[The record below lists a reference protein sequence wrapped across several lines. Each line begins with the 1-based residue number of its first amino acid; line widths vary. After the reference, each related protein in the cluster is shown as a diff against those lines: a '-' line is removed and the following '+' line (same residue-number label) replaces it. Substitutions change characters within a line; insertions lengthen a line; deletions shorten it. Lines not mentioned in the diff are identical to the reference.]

1 MKNMYDVVIIGGGP
15 SGLAA
20 GIYLARANYRVV
32 IVEKN
37 HFGGQI
43 TITSE
48 VVNYPGVKKVSGQQ
62 LADNMLEQAKA
73 FGAEFMLAE
82 VTGFD
87 IDGDIKTIK
96 TTKGDLR
103 CFGVLLA
110 VGASPRMVGFKGEAE
125 FKGKGIAY
133 CATCDGEFFK
143 DKDVY
148 VIGGGFAAAEEAVFL
163 TKYANNVTILV
174 RESAFTCAEKVAQ
187 KAIDHPKIKVE
198 YNKLVDEVNGDDK
211 GLTYLR
217 YHDLNT
223 GKETIVEKPGFGVF
237 VFAGYSPAT
246 SFLKSVIDLNEQG
259 YIITDKSQKTS
270 VEGIYASGD
279 VCIKPLRQVVTAVA
293 EGAVAAT
300 ELERVCQTLQEKTK
314 IVPVKVNNGNNEK
327 IESNGFFDSN
337 MLAQLNTVFSKMEN
351 NVTIKLDLVDDSISK
366 ELNKYIVELSKLT
379 SKIKVEYETTDSLHK
394 PVARIY
400 NQNNEYTGLAFHGVP
415 GGHEFTSFILG
426 IYNCSGKGQPI
437 DLDVYNK
444 VRYNKKRIDIKV
456 IVSLSCTMCPELV
469 ISVQR
474 LASLNENIT
483 AEVYDI
489 NNYEDIKNKYNIM
502 SVPCMIV
509 NEEKVYFG
517 KKNIVEL
524 IHLLEI

>member
-1 MKNMYDVVIIGGGP
+1 MTNMYDVVIIGGGP

-48 VVNYPGVKKVSGQQ
+48 VVNYPGVKKVSGLE
-62 LADNMLEQAKA
+62 LADNMLEQAKN

-87 IDGDIKTIK
+87 LSSDIKKVK
-96 TTKGDLR
+96 TTKGELE
-103 CFGVLLA
+103 CFGILLA
-110 VGASPRMVGFKGEAE
+110 VGASPRMVGFKGEQE

-143 DKDVY
+143 GKDVY
-148 VIGGGFAAAEEAVFL
+148 VIGGGFAAAEESVFL

-174 RESAFTCAEKVAQ
+174 REEAFTCAETVAQ
-187 KAIDHPKIKVE
+187 KAINHPKIKVE
-198 YNKLVDEVNGDDK
+198 YNKVVNEVKGDEN
-211 GLTYLR
+211 GLTYLS
-217 YHDLNT
+217 YKDIKTN
-223 GKETIVEKPGFGVF
+223 EEYVVEKNGFGVF
-237 VFAGYSPAT
+237 VFAGYAPAT
-246 SFLKSVIDLNEQG
+246 TFLKGVIDLNEQG

-270 VEGIYASGD
+270 VDGVFASGD

-293 EGAVAAT
+293 EGAIAAT
-300 ELERVCQTLQEKTK
+300 ELERVCQRLQEKTN
-314 IVPVKVNNGNNEK
+314 IIPVKETVKVEEVKQEG
-327 IESNGFFDSN
+327 SFFDSN
-337 MLAQLNTVFSKMEN
+337 MLAQLNTVFAKMEN
-351 NVTIKLDLVDDSISK
+351 EVTIKLDLVDNKVSE
-366 ELNKYIVELSKLT
+366 ELKTYITELSKLT
-379 SKIKVEYETTDSLHK
+379 SKIKVEYESTAEIHK

-400 NQNNEYTGLAFHGVP
+400 NNNGYTGLAFHGVP
-415 GGHEFTSFILG
+415 GGHEFTSFIFG
-426 IYNCSGKGQPI
+426 IYNSSGKGQPI
-437 DLDVYNK
+437 DQEVYQKIVSNK
-444 VRYNKKRIDIKV
+444 QKVDLKV

-469 ISVQR
+469 IASQR
-474 LASLNENIT
+474 LATLNENIT

-489 NNYEDIKNKYNIM
+489 NNFEDIKNKYNIM
-502 SVPCMIV
+502 SVPCLIV
-509 NEEKVYFG
+509 NDEKVYFG

-524 IHLLEI
+524 INLLKI